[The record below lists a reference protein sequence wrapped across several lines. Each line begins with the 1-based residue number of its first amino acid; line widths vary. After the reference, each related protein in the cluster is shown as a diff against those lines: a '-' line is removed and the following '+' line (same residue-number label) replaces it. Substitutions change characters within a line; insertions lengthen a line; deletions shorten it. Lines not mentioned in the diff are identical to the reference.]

1 MLENI
6 DLADT
11 EGVRALLQRHRPD
24 EIYHLAAFHHSS
36 QDVSVSKL
44 VEGKD
49 AMIRTNFLTTKT
61 LAFALAEL
69 GSSAHLVL
77 ASSSQIYTAREG
89 ASSGRRDHVAR
100 AGDVL
105 RACEVVEHGPARVHA
120 RESAIR
126 ASSAILFNHE
136 SPRRGV
142 QFVSRK
148 ITRAAALA
156 STGAHPELHVR
167 DVGARVDWSSARD
180 VVQAM
185 SLMGAAPDA
194 RDYVIAS
201 GQPHSVRDLL
211 SVAFD
216 KVGLDWREFTRFDA
230 DTSGPASSA
239 RRARSSTR
247 WAGGARSRSRPWSAR
262 WSKTTSPITQAPP
275 FRSTDHVSRDLA
287 ASRLSH
293 VECGLRARSK
303 AVARAW
309 RLTHRQYSPEIAF
322 AARPGMR
329 ATQRALR
336 T

>member
-1 MLENI
+1 MTQRTALITGILGQDGSLLSELLLARGYRVVGVARPGARVSPDAEASSGAMLENI

-89 ASSGRRDHVAR
+89 LHRVDETTSREPATFYGHVKSWSMDLLAFMR
-100 AGDVL
+100 
-105 RACEVVEHGPARVHA
+105 

-230 DTSGPASSA
+230 DTSGPALVGSPRA
-239 RRARSSTR
+239 IEHALGWRRAVSFEAMVGEMVENDIADH
-247 WAGGARSRSRPWSAR
+247 AG
-262 WSKTTSPITQAPP
+262 
-275 FRSTDHVSRDLA
+275 A
-287 ASRLSH
+287 AVPLH
-293 VECGLRARSK
+293 
-303 AVARAW
+303 
-309 RLTHRQYSPEIAF
+309 
-322 AARPGMR
+322 
-329 ATQRALR
+329 
-336 T
+336 

>member
-1 MLENI
+1 MTQRTALITGILGQDGSLLSELLLARGYRVVGVARPGANASAVTGTSGAVLENI
-6 DLADT
+6 DLADA
-11 EGVRALLQRHRPD
+11 EAVRALLQRHRPD

-44 VEGKD
+44 IEGKD

-77 ASSSQIYTAREG
+77 ASSSQIYTARDG
-89 ASSGRRDHVAR
+89 LH
-100 AGDVL
+100 
-105 RACEVVEHGPARVHA
+105 RVDESTA
-120 RESAIR
+120 REPATFYGHVKSWGMDLLAFMRRESGIR

-156 STGAHPELHVR
+156 SSGAHPELHVR

-180 VVQAM
+180 VVAAM
-185 SLMGAAPDA
+185 SLMGAAADA
-194 RDYVIAS
+194 HDYVIAS

-211 SVAFD
+211 SVAFA

-230 DTSGPASSA
+230 DTSGPALVGSPLA
-239 RRARSSTR
+239 IEQALGWRRAVSFEAMVGEMVENDIADH
-247 WAGGARSRSRPWSAR
+247 AG
-262 WSKTTSPITQAPP
+262 
-275 FRSTDHVSRDLA
+275 A
-287 ASRLSH
+287 AVPLH
-293 VECGLRARSK
+293 
-303 AVARAW
+303 
-309 RLTHRQYSPEIAF
+309 
-322 AARPGMR
+322 
-329 ATQRALR
+329 
-336 T
+336 